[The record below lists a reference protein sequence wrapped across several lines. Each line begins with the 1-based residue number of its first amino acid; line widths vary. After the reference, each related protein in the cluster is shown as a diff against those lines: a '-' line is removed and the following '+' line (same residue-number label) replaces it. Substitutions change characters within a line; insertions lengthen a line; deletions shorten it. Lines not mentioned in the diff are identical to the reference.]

1 IRFGESIILLLRKP
15 QNIQD
20 IREEAAIITS
30 VTSTSDEMRNT
41 AIAGVAALA
50 ILAEP
55 PTVEKIVN
63 YLFEQ
68 LSVAKSSEQRV
79 SILEGVACCAG
90 AKNASSSALENVANG
105 VIVKTTSPDKEAHE
119 NVVVA
124 QWNSA
129 FSWSRRL
136 SGSSAA
142 LASAFKAAP
151 LLLSAVRHIGYRTLA
166 KIFTRCEMKA
176 LPAESEKQLWQEFD
190 AVLKEPLQ
198 FVSLSLLLL
207 KSSNAGT
214 ANHSKVWEKVSVYDG
229 VLKDRALSAMSTDDA
244 LAWIDLT
251 EKMIL
256 ERPISNSP
264 GSYPP
269 MCLKSLTILLF
280 WPHWQVRKRSLRV
293 WNESSTHTLRK
304 VMQCHQDPLS
314 FSVPGEWYVQVLRLL
329 LTPKGPEMEKLAIHT
344 LLLASIQRLVEVD
357 GSVWLRWMH
366 GQASTAHLETSDLFK
381 ETAISL
387 VLRCPDRGVRDNA
400 LITLVALNFPS
411 VRDALWSHIEK
422 NIAELDVG
430 EYVRIP
436 EKHVLIYQCS
446 EGHLYNTE
454 VLEFDEGE
462 ITYNMRREN
471 KAYSF
476 RDQLAEIQ
484 LRRELAEKKRKEG
497 KLTAAQK
504 QVMEKELA
512 KEKVIRDEMRQ
523 MYVVAEVKLD
533 EARAMVA
540 ADHVGA
546 MIRTSLLFD
555 YCIPLT
561 RSYLVSKNAAEL
573 FFAYRDIA
581 FPHTEDYLDE
591 LLGSTILR
599 VIGAHWHVANWH
611 DEPLNSALQRSLQLL
626 NERAFIVETGD
637 DDDSFIFEDI
647 VGATQLTV
655 LYPMIREI
663 LSPSSHFSDDIRE
676 ATLTLLQ
683 NAIHRRFLKDNAVL
697 QLPMNEYASLLLSE
711 YARNLSSHSRQAL
724 LQLVSL
730 ANETEDTGPR
740 VVSLARSTLAY
751 LDNDSCDLREN
762 VIKVLSAPQLLTR
775 LVLSSDDSRFAIEC
789 LVRVFVARFD
799 PVEAVAEQA
808 SQLWYASVFHLRPE
822 MAEPLIDKCVSEVYT
837 DLAKIRPPIFDEV
850 GRMVSDSVDEWA
862 RRSGVGRVLGR
873 LADHVEAKDAMQFI
887 KLVVPQG
894 LGDRHADCRNGMRDA
909 AVEVIRKHGRA
920 VMNDLLPFLEQLSDS
935 TPSGGEHDNLR
946 QGLVVLLGTLAQY
959 LDPSSDKVRD
969 IVARLMEAL
978 STPSQPVQESVSRC
992 LSPLVPAIRDT
1003 VKTLIQKLQWLLF
1016 EADSY
1021 GERRGAAY
1029 GIAGIVKGMGVS
1041 SLKELDLLPAIQKA
1055 LLEKKNAKHREGGLL
1070 GFWKSYAAPFGKLFE
1085 PYMIQAL
1092 PSLLLC
1098 FGDSDE
1104 SVRRA
1109 AEDTAVAMM
1118 SSMSPH
1124 GTKLVL
1130 PSLLTALDDES
1141 WRTKCAATELLGSM
1155 AFCAPRQ
1162 LSACLP
1168 NIVPKLIEV
1177 LADSSSKVQRSGE
1190 KALRQIASVIRNPEI
1205 LGVSNQ
1211 LISGLLDPANKTNYA
1226 LQAVLNTKFIP
1237 LHRCTVTCAYYADR
1251 NSETRKVAAQ
1261 IIANIYTLTEHK
1273 DMEPYMCDLVPGL
1286 QKSLLDPVPEIRTVA
1301 ARALGA
1307 IVAKSTGATSEK
1319 LRGSIVP
1326 WLKEKLVS
1334 PHSTVDRSGA
1344 AQGLCEVLAGIGS
1357 EQLEFVMPEIIAAT
1371 ESTEVTAETR
1381 DGYILMYIYLPM
1393 VFGENFLPYL
1403 PQIVPPIL
1411 KALADENEQDR
1422 DSFAQYCSHAR
1433 RLLLPQ
1439 LQSAL
1444 HDENWRIRHA
1454 SVQLIGDFLFT
1465 ISGVSGKS
1473 TSSTANEDDT
1483 MGMEHAGK
1491 SIVRALGQQCR
1502 DSVLAGLYLARSDV
1516 ALIVRQ
1522 AAGHVWKIVVANTPR
1537 TLKEIMKVLFE

>member
-1 IRFGESIILLLRKP
+1 MVCLMTFLLKMQADIDHNLYLDMFSKSILLPKTRPEQFVIDFCGAGLSSISASEFRDHLLPNIKKSLLRSPEVALFGIVKA
-15 QNIQD
+15 IQSSKHSLD
-20 IREEAAIITS
+20 DFVNDLLKGLTS
-30 VTSTSDEMRNT
+30 SITSTSEEMRMT

-50 ILAEP
+50 TMAEA

-68 LSVAKSSEQRV
+68 LTAAKSSEQRV
-79 SILEGVACCAG
+79 SILDGVASCAD
-90 AKNASSSALENVANG
+90 AKNASSSALEKVANG
-105 VIVKTTSPDKEAHE
+105 VIAKATTPDKEGHE
-119 NVVVA
+119 NVVAA

-129 FSWSRRL
+129 FAWAKWL
-136 SGSSAA
+136 SGNSSA
-142 LASAFKAAP
+142 LAAAFKSAP

-166 KIFTRCEMKA
+166 KIFSRCEMKA
-176 LPAESEKQLWQEFD
+176 LPAECEKQLWQEFD
-190 AVLKEPLQ
+190 AVHKEPLQ
-198 FVSLSLLLL
+198 FISLSLLLM

-214 ANHSKVWEKVSVYDG
+214 PNHSKVWEKVSVYDG

-244 LAWIDLT
+244 FAWVDLT

-256 ERPISNSP
+256 ERPISNTP

-269 MCLKSLTILLF
+269 MCLKSMTILLF
-280 WPHWQVRKRSLRV
+280 WPHWQVRKRSSLALERILTV
-293 WNESSTHTLRK
+293 EESHFAEALADVIFTETINGFVDQTLRK
-304 VMQCHQDPLS
+304 VMHCHQDPLS
-314 FSVPGEWYVQVLRLL
+314 FTVPGEWYVQALRLL
-329 LTPKGPEMEKLAIHT
+329 LTPKGPEIDKLAIHT
-344 LLLASIQRLVEVD
+344 LLLASVQRLVEVD
-357 GSVWLRWMH
+357 GSVWLRWMR
-366 GQASTAHLETSDLFK
+366 GQASTAHLENSDLFK
-381 ETAISL
+381 ETAIKL
-387 VLRCPDRGVRDNA
+387 VLRCSDRGVRDNA

-411 VRDALWSHIEK
+411 VREALWSHIEK
-422 NIAELDVG
+422 SIAELDVS

-476 RDQLAEIQ
+476 RDQVAEMQ

-512 KEKVIRDEMRQ
+512 KEKEIRDEMRQ
-523 MYVVAEVKLD
+523 MYVVAEAKLD

-540 ADHVGA
+540 ADHAGA
-546 MIRTSLLFD
+546 MSRTNLLFD

-573 FFAYRDIA
+573 FFAYRDVA

-599 VIGAHWHVANWH
+599 VIGAHWHVTNWH
-611 DEPLNSALQRSLQLL
+611 DEPLNAALQRRVADTAVPELYQLCGSVTIMLRGNDRPMIGYWRKKGFRQLPISKLRKLIRDDAQANRLKEGITEVCKDPSSAKKMVCLMTFLLKMQADIDHNLYLDMFSKSILLPKTRPEQFVIDFCGAGLSSISASEFRDHLLPNIKKSLLRSPEVALFGIVKAIQSSKHSLDDFVNDLLKGLTSSITSTSEEMRMTAIAGVAALATMAEAPTVEKIVNYLFEQLTDELLGSTILRVIGAHWHVTNWHDEPLNAALQRSLQLL
-626 NERAFIVETGD
+626 NERAFVVETGD
-637 DDDSFIFEDI
+637 EDDTFVFEDI

-655 LYPMIREI
+655 LYPMIREL
-663 LSPSSHFSDDIRE
+663 LSPSSHFGDDIRE

-697 QLPMNEYASLLLSE
+697 QLPMNEYATLLLSE

-724 LQLVSL
+724 VQLVSL

-740 VVSLARSTLAY
+740 VVSLARSTLNY

-775 LVLSSDDSRFAIEC
+775 LVLSSDDSPPALI
-789 LVRVFVARFD
+789 
-799 PVEAVAEQA
+799 
-808 SQLWYASVFHLRPE
+808 QLKLWPSRPLSCDE
-822 MAEPLIDKCVSEVYT
+822 CVSEVAFVRDSAAGATAAFVQEFPDKVPTLLDKLDEVYT
-837 DLAKIRPPIFDEV
+837 DLARIRPPVFDEV

-873 LADHVEAKDAMQFI
+873 LADHVESKDAMQFI

-894 LGDRHADCRNGMRDA
+894 LADRHPDCRNGMRDA

-920 VMNDLLPFLEQLSDS
+920 VMNDLLPFLEHLSDT

-946 QGLVVLLGTLAQY
+946 QGLVVLLGSLAQY

-1070 GFWKSYAAPFGKLFE
+1070 ALEILCSTVGKLFE

-1104 SVRRA
+1104 NVRKA

-1124 GTKLVL
+1124 GTK
-1130 PSLLTALDDES
+1130 A
-1141 WRTKCAATELLGSM
+1141 GS
-1155 AFCAPRQ
+1155 
-1162 LSACLP
+1162 S
-1168 NIVPKLIEV
+1168 ITT
-1177 LADSSSKVQRSGE
+1177 DS
-1190 KALRQIASVIRNPEI
+1190 
-1205 LGVSNQ
+1205 
-1211 LISGLLDPANKTNYA
+1211 T
-1226 LQAVLNTKFIP
+1226 
-1237 LHRCTVTCAYYADR
+1237 
-1251 NSETRKVAAQ
+1251 
-1261 IIANIYTLTEHK
+1261 
-1273 DMEPYMCDLVPGL
+1273 
-1286 QKSLLDPVPEIRTVA
+1286 
-1301 ARALGA
+1301 
-1307 IVAKSTGATSEK
+1307 
-1319 LRGSIVP
+1319 
-1326 WLKEKLVS
+1326 
-1334 PHSTVDRSGA
+1334 
-1344 AQGLCEVLAGIGS
+1344 
-1357 EQLEFVMPEIIAAT
+1357 
-1371 ESTEVTAETR
+1371 
-1381 DGYILMYIYLPM
+1381 
-1393 VFGENFLPYL
+1393 
-1403 PQIVPPIL
+1403 
-1411 KALADENEQDR
+1411 
-1422 DSFAQYCSHAR
+1422 
-1433 RLLLPQ
+1433 
-1439 LQSAL
+1439 
-1444 HDENWRIRHA
+1444 
-1454 SVQLIGDFLFT
+1454 
-1465 ISGVSGKS
+1465 
-1473 TSSTANEDDT
+1473 
-1483 MGMEHAGK
+1483 
-1491 SIVRALGQQCR
+1491 
-1502 DSVLAGLYLARSDV
+1502 
-1516 ALIVRQ
+1516 
-1522 AAGHVWKIVVANTPR
+1522 
-1537 TLKEIMKVLFE
+1537 